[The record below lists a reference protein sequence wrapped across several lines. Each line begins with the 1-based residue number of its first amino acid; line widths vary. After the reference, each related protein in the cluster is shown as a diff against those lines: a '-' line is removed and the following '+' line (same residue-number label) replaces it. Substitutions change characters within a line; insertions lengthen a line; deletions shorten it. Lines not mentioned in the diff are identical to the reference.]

1 MNDFSFLHPPV
12 AMEPLSLSYPLTSPP
27 VSYPHTSPHFPE
39 VSSSQTQTDL
49 GKDQLEELENVV
61 SSDIALRDVRI
72 QDLSSQV
79 RVVQAREE
87 EQKITLERCS
97 GVVKQLLVEK
107 STMEKKKAR
116 LESMANRIRLGEF
129 KTQRVGIEFQEV
141 WMDGHGF
148 SDLTKRQEDIAQEKE
163 EIDRKR
169 KLLAKRKPHG
179 VEKEQAGTSKNS
191 GTPNAKK
198 RRITGSEGG
207 TPNGKKSPT
216 DAINQAINNNNKH
229 LETLLDAP
237 NQNELLTAQDYY
249 IAEEILRLKQFHYKK
264 EDSEIILEYEKLER
278 ERNVH
283 IRELK
288 RIQVE
293 DQSKWNDFP
302 ILNDRY
308 LLLMLVGKGGFSEVY
323 KGFDLKENKYVACK
337 LHQLNSDWADNK
349 KANYIKHALREY
361 NIHKSLHHPRIVSLN
376 DVFEICGNSFCTVL
390 EFCDVHDLDFLLKQ
404 NKMIPE
410 KEARSI
416 IMQVVSALKYL
427 NEIKPAII
435 HYDLKPG
442 NILLTGGDGFSGD
455 VKITD
460 FGLSKIMDDEHY
472 NPDHGMD
479 LTSPGA
485 GTYWYLPP
493 ECFQIGPN
501 PPKISSK
508 VDVWSLGVLFYQC
521 LYGKKPFGHNKSQ
534 AAILSNNIIL
544 NATEV
549 EFPPKPAV
557 SEDAKQFIRKCLKY
571 RKEERL
577 NVLEMSAESY
587 LGPPVRKTQKL
598 QSEDR
603 IEAHGSHQPTSVT
616 IKPIYTNL

>member
-1 MNDFSFLHPPV
+1 LLRPPTRAAAATV
-12 AMEPLSLSYPLTSPP
+12 A
-27 VSYPHTSPHFPE
+27 
-39 VSSSQTQTDL
+39 SSETQTDL
-49 GKDQLEELENVV
+49 NRSSLYELESTL
-61 SSDIALRDVRI
+61 SSDIGLRDVKI
-72 QDLSSQV
+72 QELSSKV
-79 RVVQAREE
+79 IAVQAREE
-87 EQKITLERCS
+87 RQRATLDRCHK
-97 GVVKQLLVEK
+97 VVKQLLVEK
-107 STMEKKKAR
+107 STIERKKAR
-116 LESMANRIRLGEF
+116 AESMANRMRLGQF
-129 KTQRVGIEFQEV
+129 TTQRVGLEFQEIWV
-141 WMDGHGF
+141 DGYGF
-148 SDLTKRQEDIAQEKE
+148 SDLTKRQETVAQEKE
-163 EIDRKR
+163 EIDRKK
-169 KLLAKRKPHG
+169 KLLAKRKPQSL
-179 VEKEQAGTSKNS
+179 ERENNATSKVT
-191 GTPNAKK
+191 GTPSGKK
-198 RRITGSEGG
+198 RRRSGSEGG
-207 TPNGKKSPT
+207 TPNGKKSGVDT
-216 DAINQAINNNNKH
+216 INQAINNNNRH
-229 LETLLDAP
+229 LETLLEAP
-237 NQNELLTAQDYY
+237 NQNESLTAQDYY
-249 IAEEILRLKQFHYKK
+249 IAEEILRLKQNHYKK
-264 EDSEIILEYEKLER
+264 VDSEIVVEYEKLER

-302 ILNDRY
+302 VLNDRY

-323 KGFDLKENKYVACK
+323 KGFDLKEQKYVACK
-337 LHQLNSDWADNK
+337 LHQLNSDWPDNK

-404 NKMIPE
+404 NKTIPE

-427 NEIKPAII
+427 NEIKPPII

-442 NILLTGGDGFSGD
+442 NILLTGGDSFSGD

-460 FGLSKIMDDEHY
+460 FGLSKIMDDEHFH
-472 NPDHGMD
+472 PDHGMD

-493 ECFQIGPN
+493 ECFQVGPN

-534 AAILSNNIIL
+534 AAILSHSIIL
-544 NATEV
+544 KATEV
-549 EFPPKPAV
+549 EFPAKPPV
-557 SEDAKQFIRKCLKY
+557 SEDAKQFIRKCLQY

-577 NVLEMSAESY
+577 GVLQLSQEPY
-587 LGPPVRKTQKL
+587 LGPPQRKNNSKNQTEEKINESL
-598 QSEDR
+598 NS
-603 IEAHGSHQPTSVT
+603 SSVT

>member
-1 MNDFSFLHPPV
+1 M
-12 AMEPLSLSYPLTSPP
+12 SPP
-27 VSYPHTSPHFPE
+27 VSYPNISPRPPE
-39 VSSSQTQTDL
+39 VSSSETQTEL
-49 GKDQLEELENVV
+49 GSDELLELESVA
-61 SSDIALRDVRI
+61 SSDIALRDGKI
-72 QDLSSQV
+72 QDLASQV

-87 EQKITLERCS
+87 EQRMTLERCS
-97 GVVKQLLVEK
+97 GVVKLLLVEK
-107 STMEKKKAR
+107 STIERKKAR
-116 LESMANRIRLGEF
+116 AESMLNRMRLGEF
-129 KTQRVGIEFQEV
+129 KTQRVGLEFQEV
-141 WMDGHGF
+141 WTDGHGF
-148 SDLTKRQEDIAQEKE
+148 SDLTKKQEDIATEKE
-163 EIDRKR
+163 EIDRKK
-169 KLLAKRKPHG
+169 KLLAKRKPQG
-179 VEKEQAGTSKNS
+179 VDKEQAGTSKTS
-191 GTPNAKK
+191 GTPNSKR
-198 RRITGSEGG
+198 RRITGEGG
-207 TPNGKKSPT
+207 TPNGKKPGT
-216 DAINQAINNNNKH
+216 DAINQAINNNNRH
-229 LETLLDAP
+229 LETLLEAP
-237 NQNELLTAQDYY
+237 NPNELLSAQDYY

-264 EDSEIILEYEKLER
+264 VDGEIILEYEKLER

-288 RIQVE
+288 RLQVE
-293 DQSKWNDFP
+293 DQSRWNDFP
-302 ILNDRY
+302 ILNERY

-323 KGFDLKENKYVACK
+323 KGFDLKEQKYVACK

-361 NIHKSLHHPRIVSLN
+361 NIHKSLHHPRIVGLQ

-404 NKMIPE
+404 NKTIPE

-427 NEIKPAII
+427 NEIKPPII

-442 NILLTGGDGFSGD
+442 NILLTGGDSFSGD

-493 ECFQIGPN
+493 ECFQVGPN

-544 NATEV
+544 NAKEV

-557 SEDAKQFIRKCLKY
+557 SEDAKHFIRKCLKY

-577 NVLEMSAESY
+577 NVLQMSHEPY
-587 LGPPVRKTQKL
+587 LAPPVRKTQKL
-598 QSEDR
+598 LLEDR
-603 IEAHGSHQPTSVT
+603 MEAHAPHQPGSVT

>member
-1 MNDFSFLHPPV
+1 V
-12 AMEPLSLSYPLTSPP
+12 
-27 VSYPHTSPHFPE
+27 
-39 VSSSQTQTDL
+39 
-49 GKDQLEELENVV
+49 
-61 SSDIALRDVRI
+61 IA
-72 QDLSSQV
+72 
-79 RVVQAREE
+79 VQAREE
-87 EQKITLERCS
+87 RQRATLDRCHK
-97 GVVKQLLVEK
+97 VVKQLLVEK
-107 STMEKKKAR
+107 STIERKKAR
-116 LESMANRIRLGEF
+116 AESMANRMRLGQF
-129 KTQRVGIEFQEV
+129 TTQRVGLEFQEIWV
-141 WMDGHGF
+141 DGYGF
-148 SDLTKRQEDIAQEKE
+148 SDLTKRQETVAQEKE
-163 EIDRKR
+163 EIDRKK
-169 KLLAKRKPHG
+169 KLLAKRKPQSL
-179 VEKEQAGTSKNS
+179 EKDNNTTSKVT
-191 GTPNAKK
+191 GTPSGKK
-198 RRITGSEGG
+198 RRRSGSEGG
-207 TPNGKKSPT
+207 TPNGKKSGVDT
-216 DAINQAINNNNKH
+216 INQAINNNNRH
-229 LETLLDAP
+229 LETLLEAP
-237 NQNELLTAQDYY
+237 NNQNESLTAQDYY
-249 IAEEILRLKQFHYKK
+249 IAEEILRLKQNHYKK
-264 EDSEIILEYEKLER
+264 VDSEIVLEYEKLER

-302 ILNDRY
+302 VLNDRY

-323 KGFDLKENKYVACK
+323 KGFDLKEQKYVACK
-337 LHQLNSDWADNK
+337 LHQLNSDWPDNK

-404 NKMIPE
+404 NKTIPE

-427 NEIKPAII
+427 NEIKPPII

-442 NILLTGGDGFSGD
+442 NILLTGGDSFSGD

-460 FGLSKIMDDEHY
+460 FGLSKIMDDEHFH
-472 NPDHGMD
+472 PDHGMD

-493 ECFQIGPN
+493 ECFQVGPN

-534 AAILSNNIIL
+534 AAILSHSIIL
-544 NATEV
+544 KATEV
-549 EFPPKPAV
+549 EFPSKPPV
-557 SEDAKQFIRKCLKY
+557 SEDAKQFIRKCLQY

-577 NVLEMSAESY
+577 GVLQLSMEPY
-587 LGPPVRKTQKL
+587 LGPPIRKNSSKNQTEEKIVNE
-598 QSEDR
+598 SPNN
-603 IEAHGSHQPTSVT
+603 SSSVT